1 MPNTGPPIG
10 GKKYDCLATAQDDRE
25 PRWLNSW
32 LANKRRGNEPS
43 GHAAVEILPNSITW
57 PYLPALERLALAL
70 ALGLFVGL
78 EREWRRKEAGLR
90 TFGFAGMIGCLGG
103 LLGTS
108 FSLMSLGIMGLL
120 VVLMNVQPLR
130 ANQNAKLATSSALMV
145 TTFAGV
151 LCGQGHTMT
160 PTAVAVLSA
169 ALLAWKEPMAGF
181 SLGLTEIEIRSAIL
195 PAVLAFVVY
204 PALPAGHA
212 DPWGL
217 IEPRAAWVT
226 IILIASIGFANYVL
240 LKLYGARGIE
250 LTGFLGGLVNST
262 VTVAELAGRVRETPE
277 LAGVAY
283 RGVMIATAAMAV
295 RNGVLLAI
303 LAPRAL
309 ATAAPALIL
318 MLGACLSMAFV
329 HGRPTDSGPDRS
341 LALPLK
347 SPFSLQSTFKF
358 GLIFLALQVAGTLAQ
373 RALGQFGFYAISVAG
388 GLISS
393 ASSVASA
400 GSLAAKGTVLPAVAG
415 TASVLASLTSAL
427 VGLPLVAR
435 TARDRRLPQQFGWSI
450 GLVVA
455 LGMLGAV
462 LGHIFWHR

>member
-1 MPNTGPPIG
+1 M
-10 GKKYDCLATAQDDRE
+10 
-25 PRWLNSW
+25 
-32 LANKRRGNEPS
+32 
-43 GHAAVEILPNSITW
+43 W
-57 PYLPALERLALAL
+57 PYLPALERLVLAL

-108 FSLMSLGIMGLL
+108 F
-120 VVLMNVQPLR
+120 
-130 ANQNAKLATSSALMV
+130 
-145 TTFAGV
+145 
-151 LCGQGHTMT
+151 
-160 PTAVAVLSA
+160 
-169 ALLAWKEPMAGF
+169 
-181 SLGLTEIEIRSAIL
+181 
-195 PAVLAFVVY
+195 
-204 PALPAGHA
+204 
-212 DPWGL
+212 
-217 IEPRAAWVT
+217 
-226 IILIASIGFANYVL
+226 LIASIGFANYIL

-283 RGVMIATAAMAV
+283 RGVMIATAAMVV
-295 RNGVLLAI
+295 RNGILLAI

-309 ATAAPALIL
+309 VAAAPALIL
-318 MLGACLSMAFV
+318 MLGACLILAFA
-329 HGRPTDSGPDRS
+329 HGRPTDSNPARS

-358 GLIFLALQVAGTLAQ
+358 GLIFLALQVVGTLAQ
-373 RALGQFGFYAISVAG
+373 RALGQIGFYAISIAG

-400 GSLAAKGTVLPAVAG
+400 GSLAARGTVLPDVAG

-435 TARDRRLPQQFGWSI
+435 TARDRQLPQQLRWSI

-462 LGHIFWHR
+462 LGHIF